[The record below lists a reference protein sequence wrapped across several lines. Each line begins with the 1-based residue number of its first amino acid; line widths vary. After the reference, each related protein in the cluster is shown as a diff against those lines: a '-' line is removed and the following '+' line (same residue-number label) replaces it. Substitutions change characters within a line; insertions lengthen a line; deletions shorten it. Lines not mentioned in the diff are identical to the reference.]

1 MRNTDAPEPLPSIE
15 RLIGTVHH
23 RQSNTQARYR
33 FEKVVEEVFDPL
45 QRYLRRRLPAD
56 QVDDVLSDTLL
67 VMWRRLDDIPRDA
80 ALPWCYS
87 VARQSLANH
96 RRSDRRRLALVDKL
110 AAQPASAQGAEPQDP
125 ELEAALGRLSEPDRE
140 LLHLWAWEQLEPR
153 EIAFVTGLTVNAVS
167 LRLTRAKKKLEK
179 EMTRQNPARAG
190 HRRDESTQ
198 GHTG

>member
-1 MRNTDAPEPLPSIE
+1 MAFERRMATVEGPPS
-15 RLIGTVHH
+15 TH
-23 RQSNTQARYR
+23 ARYR
-33 FEKVVEEVFDPL
+33 FETVVSDVFDPL

-87 VARQSLANH
+87 VARKNVANR
-96 RRSDRRRLALVDKL
+96 RRSDRRRLALVEKL
-110 AAQPASAQGAEPQDP
+110 AAQLNPINGGEPEDL
-125 ELEAALGRLSEPDRE
+125 ELEEALATLPEADRE

-153 EIAFVTGLTVNAVS
+153 EIAIVTGLTANAVS

-179 EMTRQNPARAG
+179 EMTRQNPTGAG
-190 HRRDESTQ
+190 HTRDESTQ
-198 GHTG
+198 EHRGCATN